1 MLVEQLVLD
10 IVCRSGDE
18 QFEVSAAHRQ
28 SSAVKPSVT
37 SDDAVNQTLPADV
50 SSSQQGVSSEDLAQ
64 QLQRTVRN
72 EMRRIMEVQY
82 RQLTFNNF

>member
-10 IVCRSGDE
+10 IVCRSGDG
-18 QFEVSAAHRQ
+18 QFEVSVAHRQ
-28 SSAVKPSVT
+28 SSAVKKSVT
-37 SDDAVNQTLPADV
+37 SDDAVNPTLSADV
-50 SSSQQGVSSEDLAQ
+50 SSSQQGVGKDLAQ